1 MKKILQILF
10 LCSAVIILC
19 GCVKETAIR
28 KKQLSFFDL
37 KGYFET
43 QKGQLFEIKKFKKTT
58 IIDGKLIEK
67 ELDSIGF
74 DQELIVFEESD
85 INKIAW
91 IDKYTV
97 DSVYDKNGLLNKL
110 IYKATEDKL
119 RTQQMLISFNHNTV
133 DTISIFNNSS
143 GAVAKMEQRLLYIP
157 SYGYSIESKQKT
169 AISAQ
174 HVVTV
179 AVQFLK

>member
-1 MKKILQILF
+1 MF
-10 LCSAVIILC
+10 LCSVVIALC

-37 KGYFET
+37 KGYFKT
-43 QKGQLFEIKKFKKTT
+43 QKGQLFEIEKFKKTT
-58 IIDGKLIEK
+58 LIDGKLIEK
-67 ELDSIGF
+67 ELDSIDF

-91 IDKYTV
+91 IDKYVV
-97 DSVYDKNGLLNKL
+97 DSIYDINGQLSKL
-110 IYKATEDKL
+110 IYKAADDKL
-119 RTQQMLISFNHNTV
+119 RTRQLLISFNQNTV
-133 DTISIFNNSS
+133 DTIRIFNNST

-157 SYGYSIESKQKT
+157 SFGYSIESKQKT
-169 AISAQ
+169 AISDQ

-179 AVQFLK
+179 AVEFLQ